1 MVDIRPT
8 SNAEWHN
15 MSVNKDARAVRNNQ
29 RPCVVWFTGL
39 SGSGKSTVAD
49 ILEQKLYQLG
59 QRTYVL
65 DGDNVRLGLNKDL
78 GFVDA
83 DRIEN
88 IRRVAEVA
96 KLMVDA
102 GLIVIVALISP
113 FQAERDLARNLFEDD
128 EFYEIFI
135 DTPIEVCEAR
145 DAKGLYQK
153 ARAGMLKNFTG
164 IDSVYEKPCNADLVL
179 DGSGPSAEVLADQII
194 QSFFVLPLQRS
205 I

>member
-1 MVDIRPT
+1 MVDIRPK
-8 SNAEWHN
+8 SNAEWHH
-15 MSVNKDARAVRNNQ
+15 MSVDKAARAARNNQ

-65 DGDNVRLGLNKDL
+65 DGDNLRLGLNKDL
-78 GFVDA
+78 GFVDV

-145 DAKGLYQK
+145 DTKGLYQK
-153 ARAGMLKNFTG
+153 ARAGVLKNFTG
-164 IDSVYEKPCNADLVL
+164 IDSIYEKPCNADLVL
-179 DGSGPSAEVLADQII
+179 DGSASSAEVLAEQIV
-194 QSFFVLPLQRS
+194 QSFFVLPL
-205 I
+205 